1 VAWSVWWLSQ
11 TNTWSLSQTGTF
23 GGLPRCDS
31 TLAKSDVNRALANA
45 PIGKVM
51 GISIESFDV
60 IRSDSANAKVVRCS
74 ADVTLNN
81 ATKHRAEFSFS
92 ARDDGNYWVEARIV
106 DW

>member
-1 VAWSVWWLSQ
+1 VAWSVWVVSQTGTWWLSQ
-11 TNTWSLSQTGTF
+11 TGAL

-31 TLAKSDVNRALANA
+31 ALAKFEVNRALANA

-60 IRSDSANAKVVRCS
+60 IRSDYADAKVVRCS

-81 ATKHRAEFSFS
+81 ATKHKAEFSFS
-92 ARDDGNYWVEARIV
+92 ARDDGNYWVQARII